1 MAQADLGEEVREAPT
16 SVAGLSFWPWFLQRV
31 TGVVLVILLTL
42 HIVVNHLFNIAEVED
57 DILPGLVVFSD
68 VADRFEMPIY
78 WVIAVLLLSF
88 ALFHGLNGVRN
99 ILLDYGVRGTGEKV
113 ATGALLG
120 VGVAAFAFGIVA
132 LAAFIA

>member
-1 MAQADLGEEVREAPT
+1 MAQVELEEKVREAPT
-16 SVAGLSFWPWFLQRV
+16 PVAGPSFWPWLLQRV
-31 TGVVLVILLTL
+31 TGGALLILLTL
-42 HIVVNHLFNIAEVED
+42 HIVVNHIFNIAEVED

-68 VADRFEMPIY
+68 VADRFETPAY
-78 WVIAVLLLSF
+78 WIIAVLLLSF
-88 ALFHGLNGVRN
+88 ALFHGLNGIRN

-120 VGVAAFAFGIVA
+120 VGLAAFTFGVIA

>member
-1 MAQADLGEEVREAPT
+1 MAQVELEEKVREAPT
-16 SVAGLSFWPWFLQRV
+16 PVAGPSFWPWFLQRV
-31 TGVVLVILLTL
+31 TGAVLVILLTL
-42 HIVVNHLFNIAEVED
+42 HIVVNHIFNIAEVEN

-68 VADRFEMPIY
+68 VADRFETPAY

-88 ALFHGLNGVRN
+88 ALFHGLNGIRN

-120 VGVAAFAFGIVA
+120 VGTAAFTFGIIA
-132 LAAFIA
+132 LTAFIA